1 MVVHDDYI
9 ALRRLA
15 SHLSDEA
22 ALVVWTTLAKAGIAA
37 RVELGPELAGLGQIV
52 DLGTVAGLGGLL
64 PLGDGVVL
72 RDFFEAG
79 KNRLAAQR
87 VKLVAADVI
96 RSALHVADTQ
106 RAQQRLEERNVFEE
120 ELLLEI
126 FRAGRDNHAPPRSQG
141 RQEVGQGFAGAG
153 ARLDDQMT
161 IFVESPLDGLCHL
174 QLAAAK
180 LIGQTGA
187 R

>member
-15 SHLSDEA
+15 PHFSDEA
-22 ALVVWTTLAKAGIAA
+22 TLVVRATLAKAGVAA
-37 RVELGPELAGLGQIV
+37 RVELGPELAGLGQIIN
-52 DLGTVAGLGGLL
+52 LGAVAGLGRLL

-106 RAQQRLEERNVFEE
+106 RAQQRLEERK
-120 ELLLEI
+120 I
-126 FRAGRDNHAPPRSQG
+126 GRASCRER
-141 RQEVGQGFAGAG
+141 V
-153 ARLDDQMT
+153 
-161 IFVESPLDGLCHL
+161 
-174 QLAAAK
+174 
-180 LIGQTGA
+180 
-187 R
+187 